1 MNLIPVLLRINTE
14 RFILSIT
21 GDIVESIKFYQKLVM
36 SVSKPMNAVI
46 SKPKLPFE
54 VPKTILIIRQVSVE
68 ILRAIEAFL
77 EDNPATAICCLVT
90 EYMERPFVVRVDM
103 IDAILLDAL
112 LQ

>member
-1 MNLIPVLLRINTE
+1 MV
-14 RFILSIT
+14 
-21 GDIVESIKFYQKLVM
+21 

-46 SKPKLPFE
+46 SKPKLSVE
-54 VPKTILIIRQVSVE
+54 VPKSIFIIRQVSVE

-103 IDAILLDAL
+103 IDAILLEAL
-112 LQ
+112 LQEVYTVPS